1 MQLKNK
7 VQREEFLDNYKKF
20 ELFKEIPELE
30 LKFYRYVLPN
40 GTQIIVTEYAYMRF
54 EGLNKGKYV
63 YKKGYNVKYHLLLSK
78 TDNYNEGYSVNEFE
92 FFNPSGSSKSIIIEY
107 LMKTKPEV

>member
-40 GTQIIVTEYAYMRF
+40 GTQIIVTEYAYMRY
-54 EGLNKGKYV
+54 ENRKSNYV
-63 YKKGYNVKYHLLLSK
+63 KDYTVKYNLLLSE
-78 TDNYNEGYSVNEFE
+78 TDNYNGGYLVNVYRH
-92 FFNPSGSSKSIIIEY
+92 FNPSGNSKSNIIEY